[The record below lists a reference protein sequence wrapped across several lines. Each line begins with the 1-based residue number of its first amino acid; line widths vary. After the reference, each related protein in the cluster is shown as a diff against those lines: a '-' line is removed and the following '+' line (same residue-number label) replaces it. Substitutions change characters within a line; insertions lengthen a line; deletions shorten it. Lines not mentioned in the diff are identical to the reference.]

1 MSIISLI
8 FGRKKGGGG
17 LCLRLFTIGFFLIM
31 QAITGD
37 SVLLK
42 FEKARCALEDS
53 LRRVDDIVPQS
64 IGCQVI
70 IFKFFQFF
78 IF

>member
-1 MSIISLI
+1 
-8 FGRKKGGGG
+8 
-17 LCLRLFTIGFFLIM
+17 M

-42 FEKARCALEDS
+42 FEKAKCALEDS
-53 LRRVDDIVPQS
+53 LRRVEDIVPQS

-70 IFKFFQFF
+70 LFSNMADAVYLFFSSWVVVVSFRF
-78 IF
+78 TILLLLLY

>member
-1 MSIISLI
+1 
-8 FGRKKGGGG
+8 
-17 LCLRLFTIGFFLIM
+17 M

-42 FEKARCALEDS
+42 FERARCALVES

-70 IFKFFQFF
+70 IIEALSVFFAMHA
-78 IF
+78 

>member
-1 MSIISLI
+1 MALI
-8 FGRKKGGGG
+8 M
-17 LCLRLFTIGFFLIM
+17 M

-42 FEKARCALEDS
+42 FEKAKCALEDS
-53 LRRVDDIVPQS
+53 LRRVEDIVPQS

-70 IFKFFQFF
+70 LFSNMADAVYLFFSSWVVVVSFRF
-78 IF
+78 TILLLLLY

>member
-1 MSIISLI
+1 
-8 FGRKKGGGG
+8 
-17 LCLRLFTIGFFLIM
+17 M

-42 FEKARCALEDS
+42 FEKARSALADS
-53 LRRVDDIVPQS
+53 LRRVEDIVPQS

-70 IFKFFQFF
+70 VNIIHGITSCFCF
-78 IF
+78 